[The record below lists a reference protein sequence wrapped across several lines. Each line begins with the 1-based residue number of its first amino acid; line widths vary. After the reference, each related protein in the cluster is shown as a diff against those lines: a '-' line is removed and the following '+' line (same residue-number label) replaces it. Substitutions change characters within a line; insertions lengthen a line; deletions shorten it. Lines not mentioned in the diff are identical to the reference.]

1 MMEYEIFKGV
11 VGEKF
16 KEFLPEKYQDAQVEI
31 RPVDKVNR
39 TLDGLSIRV
48 NEPGMNIS
56 PTIYVNHMYEDYVT
70 TENLNATLERAAEG
84 FIKAMEQKES
94 INVSELTNAECAKDK
109 IVFQLINTEQNKEML
124 ANMPHREFKDLSVIY
139 RMVVKIDGEGI
150 ASTPVHNGLADTLG
164 FTEEQLFKLAAENTK
179 RLLPPVVK
187 SMNDVMREI
196 FMKDGMPPE
205 IADMMLGEMPPE
217 QQMYVISNNKGINGA
232 VSMLYE
238 DGLHDLAEKLGSD
251 LYIMPSSIHEVIA
264 VSTDMGNPNELAAM
278 VAEINMDQVALDE
291 RLSNQVYHYDKD
303 LRKVTLATDTPKKR
317 LDGIVAEAPM
327 VYEAGKT
334 R

>member
-16 KEFLPEKYQDAQVEI
+16 KEFLPEKYQSAKVEI
-31 RPVDKVNR
+31 RTVEKVNH

-56 PTIYVNHMYEDYVT
+56 PTIYVNHMYEDYVST
-70 TENLNATLERAAEG
+70 DNLNATLERAAEG
-84 FIKAMEQKES
+84 FMKAMEQKES
-94 INVSELTNAECAKDK
+94 INVSELTNADCAKDK
-109 IVFQLINTEQNKEML
+109 IVFQLINTEQNREML

-139 RMVVKIDGEGI
+139 RMAVKINGEGI
-150 ASTPVHNGLADTLG
+150 ASTPIHNGFAETLG
-164 FTEEQLFKLAAENTK
+164 FSEDQLFKLAAENTK
-179 RLLPPVVK
+179 RLLPPVIK
-187 SMNDVMREI
+187 SMNDVMKDI
-196 FMKDGMPPE
+196 FAKDGMPM
-205 IADMMLGEMPPE
+205 DMVELMIGEMPPE

-238 DGLHDLAEKLGSD
+238 DGLHELAEKLGSD
-251 LYIMPSSIHEVIA
+251 LYIMPSSVHEVIA

-303 LRKVTLATDTPKKR
+303 LRKVSLATDTPNKR
-317 LDGIVAEAPM
+317 LDGIVSEAPI

>member
-16 KEFLPEKYQDAQVEI
+16 KEFLPEKYQNAQVEI

-48 NEPGMNIS
+48 NELGMNIS

-84 FIKAMEQKES
+84 FMKAMEQKES
-94 INVSELTNAECAKDK
+94 INVNELTNAECAKDK

-150 ASTPVHNGLADTLG
+150 ASTPIHHGLAETLG
-164 FTEEQLFKLAAENTK
+164 FTEEQMFKLAAENTK
-179 RLLPPVVK
+179 RLLPPVIK
-187 SMNDVMREI
+187 SMNDVMRDI

-264 VSTDMGNPNELAAM
+264 VSTDLGNPNELAAM

-303 LRKVTLATDTPKKR
+303 LRKVTLATDTPNKR

>member
-48 NEPGMNIS
+48 SESGMNIS

-84 FIKAMEQKES
+84 FMKAMEQKES
-94 INVSELTNAECAKDK
+94 INVNELTNAECAKDK

-139 RMVVKIDGEGI
+139 CMVVKIDGEGI
-150 ASTPVHNGLADTLG
+150 ASTPVHNGLAETLG
-164 FTEEQLFKLAAENTK
+164 FTEEQMFKLAAENTK
-179 RLLPPVVK
+179 RLLPPVIK
-187 SMNDVMREI
+187 SMNDVMRDI

-238 DGLHDLAEKLGSD
+238 NGLHDLAEKLGSD

-303 LRKVTLATDTPKKR
+303 LRKVTLATDTPNKR

>member
-11 VGEKF
+11 VEEKF
-16 KEFLPEKYQDAQVEI
+16 KELLPEQYQDATVVI
-31 RPVDKVNR
+31 SPVNKVNR
-39 TLDGLSIRV
+39 TLDGLSIKS
-48 NEPGMNIS
+48 NESGMNIS
-56 PTIYVNHMYEDYVT
+56 PTIYVNHMYEDYLE
-70 TENLNATLERAAEG
+70 TENLNETLMRAAES
-84 FIKAMEQKES
+84 FVKAMEQNVS
-94 INVSELTNAECAKDK
+94 INVEELTNADSAKDK

-139 RMVVKIDGEGI
+139 SMVVNIEGEGI
-150 ASTPVHNGLADTLG
+150 ASTPVHNGLAETLG
-164 FTEEQLFKLAAENTK
+164 FTEEQLFKLASENTK
-179 RLLPPVVK
+179 RLLPPVIK
-187 SMNDVMREI
+187 SMNEVVRDI
-196 FMKDGMPPE
+196 FSKDGMPM
-205 IADMMLGEMPPE
+205 DMVDTIVGEMPPE

-238 DGLHDLAEKLGSD
+238 DGLHELAEKLGSD
-251 LYIMPSSIHEVIA
+251 LYILPSSVHEVIA
-264 VSTDMGNPNELAAM
+264 VSTEMGNPNVLAEM
-278 VAEINMDQVALDE
+278 VAEINMGQVALDE

-303 LRKVTLATDTPKKR
+303 LRKVTLATDTPNKR

>member
-48 NEPGMNIS
+48 NELGMNIS

-94 INVSELTNAECAKDK
+94 INVNELTNAECAKDK

-150 ASTPVHNGLADTLG
+150 ASTPVHNGLAETLG
-164 FTEEQLFKLAAENTK
+164 FTEEQMFKLAAENTK
-179 RLLPPVVK
+179 RLLPPVIK
-187 SMNDVMREI
+187 SMNDVMRDI

-238 DGLHDLAEKLGSD
+238 DGLHELAEKLGSD

-264 VSTDMGNPNELAAM
+264 VSTDLGNPNELAAM

-303 LRKVTLATDTPKKR
+303 LRKVTLATDTPNKR

>member
-39 TLDGLSIRV
+39 TLDGLSIRGS
-48 NEPGMNIS
+48 EPGMNIS

-94 INVSELTNAECAKDK
+94 INVNELTNAECAKDK

-150 ASTPVHNGLADTLG
+150 ASTPVHNGLAETLG
-164 FTEEQLFKLAAENTK
+164 FTEEQMFKLAAENTK
-179 RLLPPVVK
+179 RLLPPVIK
-187 SMNDVMREI
+187 SMNDVMRDI

-264 VSTDMGNPNELAAM
+264 VSTDLGNPNELAAM

-303 LRKVTLATDTPKKR
+303 LRKVTLATDTPNKR